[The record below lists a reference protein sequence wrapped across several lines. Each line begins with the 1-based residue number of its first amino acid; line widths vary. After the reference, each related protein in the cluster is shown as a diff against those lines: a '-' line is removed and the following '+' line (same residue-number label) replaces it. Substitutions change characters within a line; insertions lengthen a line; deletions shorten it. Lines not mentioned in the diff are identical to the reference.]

1 MDIYLSVNN
10 REQILQLPVVP
21 QEFTITKPH
30 KTGVFETAN
39 HGDLKLLGM
48 EGLKGIIIQSFFP
61 VRDYP
66 FLRSRAYKGFE
77 YVYVIDRWLMAR
89 LPIRLIVTET
99 PINMAVTVNNFEY
112 TIGTTGDLFY
122 TLECEQMILPQIGG

>member
-1 MDIYLSVNN
+1 MDIFLSVNN

-21 QEFTITKPH
+21 PEFTITKPR
-30 KTGVFETAN
+30 KNDVFETATQ
-39 HGDLKLLGM
+39 GDLKLLGT
-48 EGLKGIIIQSFFP
+48 EGLKGITINSFFP

-77 YVYVIDRWLMAR
+77 YVYIIDTWLNAK

-99 PINMAVTVNNFEY
+99 PINMAVTVDNFEY
-112 TIGTTGDLFY
+112 TIKQDGDLYY
-122 TLECEQMILPQIGG
+122 TLQCMSVPMPQVG

>member
-1 MDIYLSVNN
+1 MDIFLSVNN

-21 QEFTITKPH
+21 PEFTITKPH
-30 KTGVFETAN
+30 KHDVFETAS
-39 HGDLKLLGM
+39 HGDLKLLGSA
-48 EGLKGIIIQSFFP
+48 GLKGIIIESFFP

-77 YVYVIDRWLMAR
+77 YVYIIDTWLMAK

-99 PINMAVTVNNFEY
+99 PINMAVTVDNFEY
-112 TIGTTGDLFY
+112 TINSSGDLAYVLAFQEVP
-122 TLECEQMILPQIGG
+122 LINIS

>member
-1 MDIYLSVNN
+1 MDIFLSVNN

-21 QEFTITKPH
+21 PEFTITKPR
-30 KTGVFETAN
+30 KNDVFETASQ
-39 HGDLKLLGM
+39 GDLKLLGT
-48 EGLKGIIIQSFFP
+48 EGLKGIVINSFFP

-77 YVYVIDRWLMAR
+77 YVYIIDTWLNAK

-99 PINMAVTVNNFEY
+99 PINMAITVDNFEY
-112 TIGTTGDLFY
+112 TIKPDGDLHY
-122 TLECEQMILPQIGG
+122 TLDCVQFPMPNVG

>member
-1 MDIYLSVNN
+1 MDIFLSVNN

-21 QEFTITKPH
+21 PEFTITKPR
-30 KTGVFETAN
+30 KNDTFETASQ
-39 HGDLKLLGM
+39 GDLKLLGT
-48 EGLKGIIIQSFFP
+48 EGLKGIVINSFFP

-77 YVYVIDRWLMAR
+77 YVYIIDTWLNSK

-99 PINMAVTVNNFEY
+99 PINMAITVDNFSY
-112 TIGTTGDLFY
+112 TIKSDGDLYY
-122 TLECEQMILPQIGG
+122 TMECSQFPMPQVG